1 MNDRIYGPV
10 PVALKKTL
18 TGDGPTIDLDIPDDL
33 QSAKP
38 KNIELRIRLD
48 QWVKGDGIDIYLDE
62 KIIEPDQIEY
72 TDHEPKRGAS
82 VSPNAWMRFDLTET
96 GFTKGSHTV
105 KIVLV
110 ERTAMVTSDIIVTD
124 VELVVRY

>member
-18 TGDGPTIDLDIPDDL
+18 TGDGPTIELNISDDI
-33 QSAKP
+33 QSANP
-38 KNIELRIRLD
+38 NNIELRIRFD
-48 QWVKGDGIDIYLDE
+48 QWVKEDRINIYLDQ

-72 TDHEPKRGAS
+72 TDHDSKRGAS
-82 VSPNAWMRFDLTET
+82 VSPNVWMRFDLTNT
-96 GFTKGSHTV
+96 GFVKGTHEV
-105 KIVLV
+105 KIVLI